1 MQVQVRSV
9 FHNFGG
15 HVKSAPASGDVSIG
29 SHLHWLLYVVKD
41 AAFGGLLSLKFPIHR
56 VTLIMDG

>member
-1 MQVQVRSV
+1 
-9 FHNFGG
+9 
-15 HVKSAPASGDVSIG
+15 VKSAPASGDVSIG